1 MRRCTASLRRDY
13 VGAHVLLD
21 RKRRPR
27 VCAVWHLARMAA
39 SPELFRIQE
48 VASLHS
54 WWQWP
59 FGIGNVIVLTSDSNN
74 PHRRLP
80 GMREAEQLRG

>member
-1 MRRCTASLRRDY
+1 
-13 VGAHVLLD
+13 
-21 RKRRPR
+21 
-27 VCAVWHLARMAA
+27 MAA